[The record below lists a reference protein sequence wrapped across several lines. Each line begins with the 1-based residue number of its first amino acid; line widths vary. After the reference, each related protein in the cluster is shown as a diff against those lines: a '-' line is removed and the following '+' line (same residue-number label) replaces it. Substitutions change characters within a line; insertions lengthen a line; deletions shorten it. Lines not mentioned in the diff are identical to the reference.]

1 MAEATYSGIEEMACF
16 ACGLQDDLA
25 AVKAGLTLE
34 WSNAVTESQ
43 IHRLQLVKR
52 QGYGH
57 AGFPL
62 SRQHVLQ
69 GA

>member
-1 MAEATYSGIEEMACF
+1 MAEATYSGIVELACF
-16 ACGLQDDLA
+16 ACRLRDDLA

-34 WSNAVTESQ
+34 WSHAVTESQ
-43 IHRLQLVKR
+43 IHRLQLVKH

-62 SRQHVLQ
+62 SRLRVLQ